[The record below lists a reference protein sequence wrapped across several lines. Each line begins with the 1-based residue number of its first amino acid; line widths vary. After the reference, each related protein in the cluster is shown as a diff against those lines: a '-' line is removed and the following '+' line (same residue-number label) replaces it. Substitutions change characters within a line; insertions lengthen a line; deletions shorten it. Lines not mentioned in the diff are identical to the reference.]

1 MPTHPG
7 YLKDWAEQ
15 SDRIGEILVLRDQ
28 QYGKCLIEFQIYVAS
43 TCKDQFVIFFFSL
56 LLLKKDATLLY
67 YLKSARWN
75 LCEQS

>member
-43 TCKDQFVIFFFSL
+43 TCKDQFVIFFFLSS
-56 LLLKKDATLLY
+56 Y
-67 YLKSARWN
+67 
-75 LCEQS
+75 